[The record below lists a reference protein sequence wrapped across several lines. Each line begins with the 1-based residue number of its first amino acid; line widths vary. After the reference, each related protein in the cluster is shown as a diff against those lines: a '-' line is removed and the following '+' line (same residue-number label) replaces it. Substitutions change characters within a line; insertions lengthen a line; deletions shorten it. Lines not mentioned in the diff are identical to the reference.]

1 MPSRT
6 KVYFDGGCRPNPG
19 TMEIAVVSG
28 GREHIRC
35 DLGAGSAMEA
45 EWLALIE
52 ALTLAQGSGLTDFVL
67 LGDAAAVIQ
76 QAEGRV
82 RCPPAVRSHC
92 ERFRALAEEAR
103 SVRIRYVKRAQNLAG
118 IALARLHPR

>member
-19 TMEIAVVSG
+19 AMEIAVVIEGRAHLRRDIAQGSG
-28 GREHIRC
+28 
-35 DLGAGSAMEA
+35 MEA

-52 ALTLAQGSGLTDFVL
+52 ALTLAQASGLTDFVL
-67 LGDAAAVIQ
+67 LGDAAAVIR
-76 QAEGRV
+76 QAEGAV
-82 RCPPAVRSHC
+82 RCPAAMQAHR
-92 ERFRALAEEAR
+92 ERFLTLAAGP
-103 SVRIRYVKRAQNLAG
+103 VRIRYIKRAQNMAG